1 MKQRNVIYNLSM
13 KYKFYLISD
22 DIYESMYFNEDA
34 RLPPLYYC
42 NDENTKKFNE
52 GEKFLK
58 HDLDFNP
65 YIISL
70 NSFSKIWVPGWRVV
84 RILIKFNLFKIFRE

>member
-1 MKQRNVIYNLSM
+1 MKQRNALYNLSM
-13 KYKFYLISD
+13 KYKFYLIVD

-52 GEKFLK
+52 GAKFIN
-58 HDLDFNP
+58 HDLNYNP
-65 YIISL
+65 YTPETNNQWSFQNYSL
-70 NSFSKIWVPGWRVV
+70 HQQYLVQAY
-84 RILIKFNLFKIFRE
+84 